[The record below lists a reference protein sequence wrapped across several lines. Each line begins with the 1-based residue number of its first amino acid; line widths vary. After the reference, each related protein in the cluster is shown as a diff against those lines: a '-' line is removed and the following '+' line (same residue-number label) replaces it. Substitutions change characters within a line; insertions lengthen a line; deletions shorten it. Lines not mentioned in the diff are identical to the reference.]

1 MISPSVEPFNEVRY
15 KALMDGLECSEVS
28 LSELKIE
35 NPNFRIDSDFFN
47 KEVLRI
53 LSMIKNHA
61 HYYLKPKNIVNGPFG
76 STLTID
82 SHLKNGYIPLVR
94 SININQGFFI
104 NHNNLVFISE
114 KDNNVIKHSQLNK
127 DDIVLSR
134 VGSIGFFAR
143 VDADMGTCN
152 ISSNNIGIK
161 LNNFHERE
169 KHYILTYLNT
179 KFAYKLTNRRISGN
193 VQPKLTVEE
202 ICHIPI
208 PAFSQ
213 TFYMLISL
221 LILKSEQVRKQLQVC
236 YLSAEASLISALG
249 ITDFTPSTEK
259 VTTKN
264 FSDSFGTSGRLDA
277 EYYQTKYDTLFA
289 KLSAVKTY
297 LLGDL
302 VWIKKSVE
310 PGSDEYL
317 SQGIPFIRVS
327 DLSKYGLSEPE
338 IHLRRIPFAHMN
350 LQPKK
355 DTILLSK
362 DGSVGIAYKVE
373 KDLDIVTSGA
383 ILHLELK
390 TNQFLPDYLTLV
402 LNSLIVKMQAERD
415 AGGSI
420 IQHWKLSEIEKV
432 VIPWLPI
439 DRQEQISLK
448 IQESFSL
455 RRESK
460 ELLERA
466 KQAVEMA
473 IEKDEQTAMDWLS
486 NLK

>member
-1 MISPSVEPFNEVRY
+1 
-15 KALMDGLECSEVS
+15 MDGLECSEVA
-28 LSELKIE
+28 LSDLERTHRIDAEFYRKEAIKITNMVTRRSCKPLTDMVTVSDGNHMTISDKFIEVGISYYRGQDIKTFFIE
-35 NPNFRIDSDFFN
+35 NSNPICIDAASFN
-47 KEVLRI
+47 APYMKR
-53 LSMIKNHA
+53 
-61 HYYLKPKNIVNGPFG
+61 
-76 STLTID
+76 
-82 SHLKNGYIPLVR
+82 SHLNKGDILLSIVGTIGSLALVYSDKQSTCSCKLAILRPKAGVKAEVVATFLR
-94 SININQGFFI
+94 SKYGQ
-104 NHNNLVFISE
+104 VQ
-114 KDNNVIKHSQLNK
+114 IKKLTRGAVQMGLILEDMEQLNVPVYTNTFQQTIQ
-127 DDIVLSR
+127 DIIVSAFNLENTSKQ
-134 VGSIGFFAR
+134 
-143 VDADMGTCN
+143 
-152 ISSNNIGIK
+152 ISSYAEQ
-161 LNNFHERE
+161 LLLDELDMTNF
-169 KHYILTYLNT
+169 
-179 KFAYKLTNRRISGN
+179 
-193 VQPKLTVEE
+193 V
-202 ICHIPI
+202 
-208 PAFSQ
+208 
-213 TFYMLISL
+213 
-221 LILKSEQVRKQLQVC
+221 
-236 YLSAEASLISALG
+236 
-249 ITDFTPSTEK
+249 PSTEK
-259 VTTKN
+259 ATVKS

-277 EYYQTKYDTLFA
+277 EYYQTKYDALFA
-289 KLSAVKTY
+289 KLSVVKTY
-297 LLGDL
+297 LLGEL
-302 VWIKKSVE
+302 VCIKKSVE

-317 SQGIPFIRVS
+317 SQGIPFVRVS

-355 DTILLSK
+355 NTILLSK
-362 DGSVGIAYKVE
+362 DGSVGIAYKVQ

-415 AGGSI
+415 AGGTI

-455 RRESK
+455 HRESK